1 MIAGKRLL
9 VALEDLGDLHD
20 VGHVDVGQDVHQLLK
35 VGNVL
40 VPELRVLQLP
50 IRSFTILA

>member
-1 MIAGKRLL
+1 VIAGKRLL
-9 VALEDLGDLHD
+9 IALEDLGDLHD
-20 VGHVDVGQDVHQLLK
+20 VGHVDVWQDVHQLLK

-40 VPELRVLQLP
+40 VPEFRVLQLP

>member
-1 MIAGKRLL
+1 VIAGKRLL

-35 VGNVL
+35 VGNVF

-50 IRSFTILA
+50 IRSFTIFA